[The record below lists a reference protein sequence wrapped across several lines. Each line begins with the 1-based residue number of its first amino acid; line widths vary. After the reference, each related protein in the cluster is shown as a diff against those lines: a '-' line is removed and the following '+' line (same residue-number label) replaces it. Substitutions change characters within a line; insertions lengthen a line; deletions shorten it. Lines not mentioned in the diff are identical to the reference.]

1 MLTATRDPF
10 HPGAPDAPLPRHDTA
25 SRLTR
30 TFTVL
35 QVVGSL
41 LAIPIGLA
49 SAYSIYRANFSVE
62 TTCQSL
68 RANIVTMLDK
78 GVNATTR
85 RMLVRRDVE
94 AFERS
99 CGAVDPDATTAFK
112 ALLAAD
118 QAVPVS
124 VTAAPA
130 VNVKTKEPVRQAE
143 ARTAAPAKQPAAK
156 ANPVAVA
163 AVAPVRRDDPVSDA
177 LWLDGVRQAL
187 LTHGEPPAAD
197 KAPVVAPAAT
207 PTPRLV
213 PQEAALPAQAPVV
226 AAPAPMPLVSPGA
239 AALPP
244 PTSLAPPAARQ
255 ADADHPVP
263 PSAIPES
270 VSPDNAAKLDEQ
282 ERSRVRKWIAKIPL
296 VNTVVENAWQ

>member
-10 HPGAPDAPLPRHDTA
+10 HPGAPDAPLPRHDSA
-25 SRLTR
+25 SSLTR

-49 SAYSIYRANFSVE
+49 SAYSIYRTNFSVE
-62 TTCQSL
+62 TTCQGL

-118 QAVPVS
+118 QAVPVAVA

-130 VNVKTKEPVRQAE
+130 VDVKTKEPVRQAE
-143 ARTAAPAKQPAAK
+143 PRPAAPPKQQAAK
-156 ANPVAVA
+156 ANPVAA
-163 AVAPVRRDDPVSDA
+163 EAVAPARRDDPVSDA

-187 LTHGEPPAAD
+187 VIHTP
-197 KAPVVAPAAT
+197 APVQRPM
-207 PTPRLV
+207 
-213 PQEAALPAQAPVV
+213 PQESALPAPAV
-226 AAPAPMPLVSPGA
+226 AAPAPMPLVSPVSPVSP
-239 AALPP
+239 ALPP
-244 PTSLAPPAARQ
+244 PTSLAPPAAQQ

-270 VSPDNAAKLDEQ
+270 ASSDNAAKPDEQ
-282 ERSRVRKWIAKIPL
+282 GRSRVRKWIAKIPL
-296 VNTVVENAWQ
+296 VNTVVENALQ

>member
-10 HPGAPDAPLPRHDTA
+10 HPGAPAASLPGHDTS
-25 SRLTR
+25 SRLTH

-41 LAIPIGLA
+41 LAIPVGLA

-62 TTCQSL
+62 ATCQSL
-68 RANIVTMLDK
+68 RGNIVTVLDK

-99 CGAVDPDATTAFK
+99 CGAVDPDATAAFK
-112 ALLAAD
+112 ALLTTD

-124 VTAAPA
+124 IAAAPA
-130 VNVKTKEPVRQAE
+130 VEMKSKEPVRQAE
-143 ARTAAPAKQPAAK
+143 PRPAAPAKQPAAK
-156 ANPVAVA
+156 ANPVAA
-163 AVAPVRRDDPVSDA
+163 AAGTPARRDDPVSDA
-177 LWLDGVRQAL
+177 LWVDGVRQAL

-197 KAPVVAPAAT
+197 KAPVVAPAAE

-213 PQEAALPAQAPVV
+213 PQEAAVPAQEPAV

-244 PTSLAPPAARQ
+244 PMTLAAPAARQ

-263 PSAIPES
+263 PSAIPDPA
-270 VSPDNAAKLDEQ
+270 SPDNAARLDEQ
-282 ERSRVRKWIAKIPL
+282 GRSRVRKWIAKIPL
-296 VNTVVENAWQ
+296 VNTVVENAW

>member
-10 HPGAPDAPLPRHDTA
+10 HPGAPDASLSRHDSA

-49 SAYSIYRANFSVE
+49 SAYSIYRTNFSVE
-62 TTCQSL
+62 TTCQGL

-143 ARTAAPAKQPAAK
+143 ARAAAPAKQPTAK
-156 ANPVAVA
+156 ANPVAA
-163 AVAPVRRDDPVSDA
+163 EAVAPVRRDDLVSDA

-187 LTHGEPPAAD
+187 VIHTP
-197 KAPVVAPAAT
+197 APAQQPIQQESALPV
-207 PTPRLV
+207 PTPVL
-213 PQEAALPAQAPVV
+213 
-226 AAPAPMPLVSPGA
+226 AAPAPVVLPVAP
-239 AALPP
+239 ALPP

-255 ADADHPVP
+255 ADAEHPVP

-270 VSPDNAAKLDEQ
+270 ASSDNAAKPDEQ
-282 ERSRVRKWIAKIPL
+282 GRSRVRKWIAKIPL
-296 VNTVVENAWQ
+296 VNTVVENALQ

>member
-10 HPGAPDAPLPRHDTA
+10 HPGAPNAPLPRHDAA

-143 ARTAAPAKQPAAK
+143 ARAAAPAKQPTAK
-156 ANPVAVA
+156 ANPVAA
-163 AVAPVRRDDPVSDA
+163 EAVAPVRRDDLVSDA

-187 LTHGEPPAAD
+187 VIHTP
-197 KAPVVAPAAT
+197 APAQQPIQQESALPV
-207 PTPRLV
+207 PTPVL
-213 PQEAALPAQAPVV
+213 
-226 AAPAPMPLVSPGA
+226 AAPAPVVLPVAP
-239 AALPP
+239 ALPP

-255 ADADHPVP
+255 ADAEHPVP

-270 VSPDNAAKLDEQ
+270 ASSDNAAKPDEQ
-282 ERSRVRKWIAKIPL
+282 GRSRVRKWIAKIPL
-296 VNTVVENAWQ
+296 VNTVVENALQ

>member
-10 HPGAPDAPLPRHDTA
+10 HPGAPAASLPGRDTS
-25 SRLTR
+25 SRLTH

-41 LAIPIGLA
+41 LAIPVGLA

-62 TTCQSL
+62 ATCQSL
-68 RANIVTMLDK
+68 RGNIVTVLDK

-99 CGAVDPDATTAFK
+99 CGAVDPDATAAFK
-112 ALLAAD
+112 ALLTAD

-124 VTAAPA
+124 VAAAPA
-130 VNVKTKEPVRQAE
+130 VEIKTKEPMRQADP
-143 ARTAAPAKQPAAK
+143 RPAAPAKQPAAK
-156 ANPVAVA
+156 TNPVAA
-163 AVAPVRRDDPVSDA
+163 AAGVPARRDDPVSDA

-187 LTHGEPPAAD
+187 LTHAELLATD
-197 KAPVVAPAAT
+197 VVAPTAA
-207 PTPRLV
+207 PTPQLV
-213 PQEAALPAQAPVV
+213 PQEAAVLAKASVV
-226 AAPAPMPLVSPGA
+226 AAPAPMPLISPVA
-239 AALPP
+239 PALPP
-244 PTSLAPPAARQ
+244 PTTLAPPAARQ

-270 VSPDNAAKLDEQ
+270 ASSDNAAKPGEQ
-282 ERSRVRKWIAKIPL
+282 GRSRVRKWIAKIPL

>member
-99 CGAVDPDATTAFK
+99 CGAVDPDATAAFK

-130 VNVKTKEPVRQAE
+130 VEVKTKEPVRQAE

-207 PTPRLV
+207 ATGFAF
-213 PQEAALPAQAPVV
+213 AAGCFA
-226 AAPAPMPLVSPGA
+226 GA
-239 AALPP
+239 AVRA
-244 PTSLAPPAARQ
+244 
-255 ADADHPVP
+255 
-263 PSAIPES
+263 SA
-270 VSPDNAAKLDEQ
+270 
-282 ERSRVRKWIAKIPL
+282 
-296 VNTVVENAWQ
+296 

>member
-10 HPGAPDAPLPRHDTA
+10 HPGAPNAPLPRHDAA

-143 ARTAAPAKQPAAK
+143 ARAAAPAKQPTAK
-156 ANPVAVA
+156 ANPVAA
-163 AVAPVRRDDPVSDA
+163 EAVAPVRRDDLVSDA

-187 LTHGEPPAAD
+187 VIHTP
-197 KAPVVAPAAT
+197 APAQQPIQQESALPV
-207 PTPRLV
+207 PTPVL
-213 PQEAALPAQAPVV
+213 
-226 AAPAPMPLVSPGA
+226 AAPAPVVLPVAP
-239 AALPP
+239 ALPP

-255 ADADHPVP
+255 ADAEHPVP

-270 VSPDNAAKLDEQ
+270 ASSDNAAKPDEQ
-282 ERSRVRKWIAKIPL
+282 GRSRVRKWIAKIPL
-296 VNTVVENAWQ
+296 VNTVVENAL

>member
-10 HPGAPDAPLPRHDTA
+10 HPGAPDASLSRHDHA

-49 SAYSIYRANFSVE
+49 SAYSIYRTNFSVE
-62 TTCQSL
+62 TTCQGL

-118 QAVPVS
+118 QAVPVAL
-124 VTAAPA
+124 TAAPA
-130 VNVKTKEPVRQAE
+130 VDVKPKEPVRQAE
-143 ARTAAPAKQPAAK
+143 PRPAAPPKQQAAK
-156 ANPVAVA
+156 ANPVAA
-163 AVAPVRRDDPVSDA
+163 EAVASARRDDPVSDA

-187 LTHGEPPAAD
+187 VIHTP
-197 KAPVVAPAAT
+197 APVQRPM
-207 PTPRLV
+207 
-213 PQEAALPAQAPVV
+213 PQESALPAPAV
-226 AAPAPMPLVSPGA
+226 AAPTPVVLPVAP
-239 AALPP
+239 ALPP
-244 PTSLAPPAARQ
+244 PTSLAPPAAQQ

-270 VSPDNAAKLDEQ
+270 ASSDNAAKPDEQ
-282 ERSRVRKWIAKIPL
+282 GRSRVRKWIAKIPL